1 MNMNIKN
8 IITLNRNGKGQ
19 FISNYSKSIKFLVIL
34 YVLVG
39 IAYLLASA
47 SNYMVKNT
55 LTIQKP
61 IVVSIET
68 RPMVVIEE
76 RKPLLLL
83 SPYRITAPVV
93 VETASMSE
101 VERAIYEVF
110 GIEDYKMA
118 LAIAKAESG
127 LRVHAFHANDN
138 GSIDLGI
145 FQINS
150 IHFNKAGC
158 LMNELV
164 TVMGNVKCAKSI
176 YDAQGW
182 NPWVVFQTGAF
193 INNL

>member
-1 MNMNIKN
+1 MNIKN

-19 FISNYSKSIKFLVIL
+19 FLSNYSKSIKFIAIIYIL
-34 YVLVG
+34 AG
-39 IAYLLASA
+39 IAYLLATA

-68 RPMVVIEE
+68 RPMVVVEE

-83 SPYRITAPVV
+83 SPYRITKPVA
-93 VETASMSE
+93 VETVNMNDA
-101 VERAIYEVF
+101 ERAIYEVF
-110 GIEDYKMA
+110 GLEDYKMA

-127 LRVHAFHANDN
+127 LKVHAFHANDN

-150 IHFNKAGC
+150 VHFNKPGC
-158 LMNELV
+158 SMNELV
-164 TVMGNVKCAKSI
+164 TVMGNVKCAKQI

-182 NPWVVFQTGAF
+182 APWVVFQTGAF